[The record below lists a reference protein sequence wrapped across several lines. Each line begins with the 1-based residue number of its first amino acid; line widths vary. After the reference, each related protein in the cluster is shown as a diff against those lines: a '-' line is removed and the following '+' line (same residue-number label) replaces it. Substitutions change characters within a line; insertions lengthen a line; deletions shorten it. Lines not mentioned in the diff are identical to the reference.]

1 MWCWLFIRWE
11 ASSLWYEKDPN
22 LPLTYLPNQALHS
35 LVVADHLGFLI
46 MNQRSDRRTRS
57 VVMKL
62 SRASSLWYSPKLSL
76 ELGRNS
82 NFDELVIAAYGCEL
96 SWRRAAV
103 AWMAAVLL
111 RGYRGDAY
119 MIDGLRCYGGM
130 YLYRLWGGWLHDR
143 SNLVLICYNLS
154 YILGTLTNSKAN
166 LLHDRSNLVLI
177 CYNPILS
184 FRNFNKLEN

>member
-22 LPLTYLPNQALHS
+22 LPLTYLPIKLFTPS
-35 LVVADHLGFLI
+35 LLLI
-46 MNQRSDRRTRS
+46 ISVFWLWTRDPIDGLEARWWS
-57 VVMKL
+57 
-62 SRASSLWYSPKLSL
+62 SPKLSL
-76 ELGRNS
+76 ELERNS

-96 SWRRAAV
+96 SWRRAVV

-130 YLYRLWGGWLHDR
+130 YLYRLRGGWLHDR
-143 SNLVLICYNLS
+143 SNLVLIYYNLS
-154 YILGTLTNSKAN
+154 YLLGTLTNSKAN
-166 LLHDRSNLVLI
+166 LLHDRTNLVLI